1 MIALSALLS
10 NSYIKYGLV
19 ALAAVLAVG
28 GIYWKGRSDGKAII
42 EAKYAEEKIRWEQ
55 QVADMQQSF
64 NRSAVDIVEGYQE
77 QLAETQ
83 RALETLKKN
92 KVIKYVGKTDC
103 KVTNGFVD
111 LHNTTARG
119 KEPQEPQPNAH
130 QPSNKNINEVASAV
144 SQNYLICAE
153 NANQLKAL
161 QEIVKSFQS
170 AQRALAE

>member
-1 MIALSALLS
+1 MITLPALLS

-19 ALAAVLAVG
+19 AMATALVVG
-28 GIYWKGRSDGKAII
+28 GIYWKGRSDGKDLI

-55 QVADMQQSF
+55 QVDDMQQSF
-64 NRSAVDIVEGYQE
+64 NRSAAEIVEGYQE

-83 RALETLKKN
+83 RALDNLKKN

-111 LHNTTARG
+111 LHNSTAAG
-119 KEPQEPQPNAH
+119 KEPKEPQPNAY
-130 QPSNKNINEVASAV
+130 QPSGKNINDVASAV

-153 NANQLKAL
+153 NANRLKAL
-161 QEIVKSFQS
+161 QEVVKSFQQ
-170 AQRALAE
+170 AQQALTE